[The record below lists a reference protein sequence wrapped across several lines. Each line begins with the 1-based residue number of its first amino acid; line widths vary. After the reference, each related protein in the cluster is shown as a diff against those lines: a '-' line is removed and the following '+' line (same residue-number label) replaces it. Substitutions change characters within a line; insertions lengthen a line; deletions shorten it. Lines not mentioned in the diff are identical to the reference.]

1 MEKIRT
7 VIGVIVGVILFIGG
21 IIAGR
26 TGRHKQGGTNGDI
39 SDAGRL
45 ASDERKLSK
54 ILNGLDDDISVE
66 LNATRKEA
74 DGLATKSKA
83 HGNRKPSTFRSFAE
97 IRKRNG
103 LD

>member
-1 MEKIRT
+1 VAKIKII
-7 VIGVIVGVILFIGG
+7 IGAIIGAVLFVLG
-21 IIAGR
+21 IFVSR
-26 TGRHKQGGTNGDI
+26 TGRHKQSGTVSDI

-45 ASDERKLSK
+45 AERERELDQRLHGIDNDISTE
-54 ILNGLDDDISVE
+54 LDD
-66 LNATRKEA
+66 TRKEA